1 MKKDKNSLIYRMKG
15 FAIWGVA
22 VIHAATLSSY
32 AAANNWAVLWHDFL
46 PILSDIGVPIF
57 FFLAGFLDHKKS
69 SESFWCKRLPHL
81 IIPWMVI
88 GTIVWVVEL
97 IHFGSVAAFMPLDHF
112 LLGYGSYLHF
122 MRQIILLFILEFM
135 LQQYPLLRI
144 PSLILFIVS
153 VFSDLTGETS
163 LWKWMTSYCFA
174 LSSLLYFESGVI
186 CRLFSPSSISQ
197 RKLLFW
203 DAACLAACLYFREYD
218 LFPDIR
224 EPLIQLLKV
233 GLVYFAMKKIQWNR
247 LNSILERW
255 GKNSYAIYLM
265 HMPVAGVVYHFDPT
279 GWLYPLRGIAC
290 VFITMIMIRILQW
303 VAGHWKVNILSLFAI
318 PNE

>member
-69 SESFWCKRLPHL
+69 AKSFWCKRLLHL
-81 IIPWMVI
+81 IIPWIVI
-88 GTIVWVVEL
+88 GTLVWGIEL
-97 IHFGSVAAFMPLDHF
+97 IHFGSVAAFMPLEHF

-122 MRQIILLFILEFM
+122 MRQIILLFILEFI
-135 LQQYPLLRI
+135 LQQYPSLRM
-144 PSLILFIVS
+144 PSFILFIVS
-153 VFSDLTGETS
+153 VFSDLTGATS

-186 CRLFSPSSISQ
+186 CRLFSPSPISQ

-203 DAACLAACLYFREYD
+203 DAACLAACLYLRVHN
-218 LFPDIR
+218 LFPGIR
-224 EPLIQLLKV
+224 ADSGSRRRAGNLQLV
-233 GLVYFAMKKIQWNR
+233 
-247 LNSILERW
+247 SC
-255 GKNSYAIYLM
+255 
-265 HMPVAGVVYHFDPT
+265 
-279 GWLYPLRGIAC
+279 RGD
-290 VFITMIMIRILQW
+290 RQGILQSRNRSDGGAALPLHVTESW
-303 VAGHWKVNILSLFAI
+303 RQICKMDCQSVC
-318 PNE
+318 